1 MAKVDPMDIDS
12 MWAGEEDED
21 KKYDKPSYTGS
32 RGGGLYKKSLK
43 SLEKE
48 RERNKIRKEYPSLTD
63 ELADELI
70 EKRKRNKGML
80 EWSEDLQRAVM
91 TDELKKAHPEY
102 TDEQI
107 AEKVDYELG
116 GTEMEIEDESSM
128 QPKYSFEE
136 LKKMYPD
143 ISDKS
148 LEELRTKS
156 HNEWSDT
163 TRNEWYAHAL
173 RQEYPNW
180 SEDKIQEEVHKYDNE
195 ELVPEMETEVVDL
208 PPEDENEKEIVVN
221 RNPDSTITEDVEET
235 SEDPLKDFDPNS
247 VADPEEEYETR
258 VSAKEVGDDPTRYP
272 TDEEIEGI
280 EEEQPEDKTVTEP
293 SKDDTKGK
301 ANKPTKEEKA
311 MQEALEE
318 AQAMAQDNLEGFKVP
333 KNWKTWTEKQ
343 KSNAINAYMKNRENQ
358 SVEEPKEEPE
368 TPVMSDEDALKEA
381 QELAQDDLL
390 GFKISGANW
399 EKMSEKQKAEAIK
412 AFKDANKKEDHST
425 NIDKSETNNYSS
437 YERYPTGLKVTEDAL
452 GEVNTI
458 AGGIKDAA
466 HKIGQEGTSSGS
478 ISNEVARAV
487 PHYDYRSL
495 FR

>member
-12 MWAGEEDED
+12 MWAGDEDED

-43 SLEKE
+43 ALSKEKE
-48 RERNKIRKEYPSLTD
+48 RNAIRKEYPSLTD

-116 GTEMEIEDESSM
+116 GTEMEIEDET
-128 QPKYSFEE
+128 P
-136 LKKMYPD
+136 PAVD
-143 ISDKS
+143 
-148 LEELRTKS
+148 
-156 HNEWSDT
+156 
-163 TRNEWYAHAL
+163 
-173 RQEYPNW
+173 
-180 SEDKIQEEVHKYDNE
+180 
-195 ELVPEMETEVVDL
+195 VPEMETEVVNL
-208 PPEDENEKEIVVN
+208 PEEDENEKEIVVN
-221 RNPDSTITEDVEET
+221 RNPDSTIAEDIEET
-235 SEDPLKDFDPNS
+235 GEDPLASFDPNS
-247 VADPEEEYETR
+247 VVNPDSEDYERR
-258 VSAKEVGDDPTRYP
+258 VSASEVGDNPTMYP
-272 TDEEIEGI
+272 SDEEMEGI
-280 EEEQPEDKTVTEP
+280 EEEQSEDKTIAEP
-293 SKDDTKGK
+293 PKGK
-301 ANKPTKEEKA
+301 TEEKAKKPTKEEKA
-311 MQEALEE
+311 MHEALEE

-343 KSNAINAYMKNRENQ
+343 KANAINAYMKNRENQ
-358 SVEEPKEEPE
+358 KVEEPKEESE

-381 QELAQDDLL
+381 QELAQDELL

-399 EKMSEKQKAEAIK
+399 QNMTEKQKAEAIK

-466 HKIGQEGTSSGS
+466 HKIGQEGTNSGS
-478 ISNEVARAV
+478 ITNEVARAV

>member
-12 MWAGEEDED
+12 MWAGDEDED

-116 GTEMEIEDESSM
+116 GTEMEIEDETSPSV
-128 QPKYSFEE
+128 
-136 LKKMYPD
+136 D
-143 ISDKS
+143 
-148 LEELRTKS
+148 
-156 HNEWSDT
+156 
-163 TRNEWYAHAL
+163 
-173 RQEYPNW
+173 
-180 SEDKIQEEVHKYDNE
+180 
-195 ELVPEMETEVVDL
+195 VPEIETEVVDL
-208 PPEDENEKEIVVN
+208 PPEDENEKEIIIDRN
-221 RNPDSTITEDVEET
+221 EDTINPDATIAGDNGPDFKPEDMT
-235 SEDPLKDFDPNS
+235 
-247 VADPEEEYETR
+247 DPEIVENQFEDLPDR
-258 VSAKEVGDDPTRYP
+258 V
-272 TDEEIEGI
+272 TDEEVADAENAAT
-280 EEEQPEDKTVTEP
+280 ED
-293 SKDDTKGK
+293 
-301 ANKPTKEEKA
+301 ANKK
-311 MQEALEE
+311 
-318 AQAMAQDNLEGFKVP
+318 
-333 KNWKTWTEKQ
+333 
-343 KSNAINAYMKNRENQ
+343 
-358 SVEEPKEEPE
+358 EEPKEEQKK
-368 TPVMSDEDALKEA
+368 TMSDEDALKEA
-381 QELAQDDLL
+381 QELAQDELL
-390 GFKISGANW
+390 GFKVSGANW

>member
-1 MAKVDPMDIDS
+1 MAKNDTENPFDIFNGFVEDPVD
-12 MWAGEEDED
+12 
-21 KKYDKPSYTGS
+21 KYDKPSYTGS

-148 LEELRTKS
+148 IEELRTKS

-180 SEDKIQEEVHKYDNE
+180 SEDKIRKMTTQKQLTSPHKAKYIGIRTKKKSSNKIQMDFKAGLNE
-195 ELVPEMETEVVDL
+195 FFQIR
-208 PPEDENEKEIVVN
+208 K
-221 RNPDSTITEDVEET
+221 NPRI
-235 SEDPLKDFDPNS
+235 
-247 VADPEEEYETR
+247 
-258 VSAKEVGDDPTRYP
+258 
-272 TDEEIEGI
+272 
-280 EEEQPEDKTVTEP
+280 
-293 SKDDTKGK
+293 
-301 ANKPTKEEKA
+301 
-311 MQEALEE
+311 
-318 AQAMAQDNLEGFKVP
+318 
-333 KNWKTWTEKQ
+333 
-343 KSNAINAYMKNRENQ
+343 
-358 SVEEPKEEPE
+358 
-368 TPVMSDEDALKEA
+368 
-381 QELAQDDLL
+381 
-390 GFKISGANW
+390 
-399 EKMSEKQKAEAIK
+399 
-412 AFKDANKKEDHST
+412 
-425 NIDKSETNNYSS
+425 
-437 YERYPTGLKVTEDAL
+437 
-452 GEVNTI
+452 
-458 AGGIKDAA
+458 
-466 HKIGQEGTSSGS
+466 
-478 ISNEVARAV
+478 
-487 PHYDYRSL
+487 
-495 FR
+495 

>member
-1 MAKVDPMDIDS
+1 MAKNDTENPFDIFNGFVEDPVD
-12 MWAGEEDED
+12 
-21 KKYDKPSYTGS
+21 KYDKPSYTGS

-80 EWSEDLQRAVM
+80 DWSEDLQRAVM

-116 GTEMEIEDESSM
+116 GTEMEIEDETSPSV
-128 QPKYSFEE
+128 
-136 LKKMYPD
+136 D
-143 ISDKS
+143 
-148 LEELRTKS
+148 
-156 HNEWSDT
+156 
-163 TRNEWYAHAL
+163 
-173 RQEYPNW
+173 
-180 SEDKIQEEVHKYDNE
+180 
-195 ELVPEMETEVVDL
+195 VPEIETEVVNL
-208 PPEDENEKEIVVN
+208 PEEDENEKEIIVN

-235 SEDPLKDFDPNS
+235 GEDPLKDFDPNS

-272 TDEEIEGI
+272 SDEEIEDI
-280 EEEQPEDKTVTEP
+280 EEEQSEDKTVTEP

-343 KSNAINAYMKNRENQ
+343 KANAINAYMKNRENQ
-358 SVEEPKEEPE
+358 SAEEPKEEPE

-381 QELAQDDLL
+381 QELAQDELL

-399 EKMSEKQKAEAIK
+399 QNMTEKQKAEAIK
-412 AFKDANKKEDHST
+412 AFKDANKQEDHST

>member
-12 MWAGEEDED
+12 MWAGDEDED

-43 SLEKE
+43 ALSKEKE
-48 RERNKIRKEYPSLTD
+48 RNAIRKEYPSLTD

-91 TDELKKAHPEY
+91 AEEYKKAHPEMSDEEIQERVDY
-102 TDEQI
+102 QMGGVDVEDYAMPKDNIDELFEMALRKEHPEWSEEQI
-107 AEKVDYELG
+107 Q
-116 GTEMEIEDESSM
+116 EMVNLKDEDE
-128 QPKYSFEE
+128 EE
-136 LKKMYPD
+136 PVTD
-143 ISDKS
+143 
-148 LEELRTKS
+148 
-156 HNEWSDT
+156 
-163 TRNEWYAHAL
+163 
-173 RQEYPNW
+173 
-180 SEDKIQEEVHKYDNE
+180 
-195 ELVPEMETEVVDL
+195 VPEMETEVVDL
-208 PPEDENEKEIVVN
+208 PEEDENEKEIVIN
-221 RNPDSTITEDVEET
+221 RNEDTVNPDATIAGDNGPDFKPEDMT
-235 SEDPLKDFDPNS
+235 
-247 VADPEEEYETR
+247 DPEIVENQYEDFPDK
-258 VSAKEVGDDPTRYP
+258 V
-272 TDEEIEGI
+272 TDEEVADAETAAT
-280 EEEQPEDKTVTEP
+280 EDANKKEEQKE
-293 SKDDTKGK
+293 G
-301 ANKPTKEEKA
+301 EEK
-311 MQEALEE
+311 
-318 AQAMAQDNLEGFKVP
+318 P
-333 KNWKTWTEKQ
+333 
-343 KSNAINAYMKNRENQ
+343 S
-358 SVEEPKEEPE
+358 S
-368 TPVMSDEDALKEA
+368 MSDEDALKEA

-452 GEVNTI
+452 SEVNTV

-466 HKIGQEGTSSGS
+466 HKIGQQGTNSGS
-478 ISNEVARAV
+478 ITNEVARAV

>member
-12 MWAGEEDED
+12 MWAGDEDED

-116 GTEMEIEDESSM
+116 GTEMEIEDETSPSV
-128 QPKYSFEE
+128 
-136 LKKMYPD
+136 D
-143 ISDKS
+143 
-148 LEELRTKS
+148 
-156 HNEWSDT
+156 
-163 TRNEWYAHAL
+163 
-173 RQEYPNW
+173 
-180 SEDKIQEEVHKYDNE
+180 
-195 ELVPEMETEVVDL
+195 VPEIETEVVNL
-208 PPEDENEKEIVVN
+208 PEEDENEKEIIVN

-235 SEDPLKDFDPNS
+235 GEDPLKDFDPNS

-272 TDEEIEGI
+272 SDEEIEDI
-280 EEEQPEDKTVTEP
+280 EEEQSEDKTVTEP

-343 KSNAINAYMKNRENQ
+343 KANAINAYMKNRENQ
-358 SVEEPKEEPE
+358 SAEEPKEEPE

-381 QELAQDDLL
+381 QELAQDELL
-390 GFKISGANW
+390 GFKVSGANW

>member
-1 MAKVDPMDIDS
+1 MAEVDPFDIFD
-12 MWAGEEDED
+12 GFEEDKGD
-21 KKYDKPSYTGS
+21 DKYDKPSYTGS

-43 SLEKE
+43 ALSKEKE
-48 RERNKIRKEYPSLTD
+48 RNAIRKEYPSLTD

-116 GTEMEIEDESSM
+116 GTEMEIEDET
-128 QPKYSFEE
+128 P
-136 LKKMYPD
+136 PAVD
-143 ISDKS
+143 
-148 LEELRTKS
+148 
-156 HNEWSDT
+156 
-163 TRNEWYAHAL
+163 
-173 RQEYPNW
+173 
-180 SEDKIQEEVHKYDNE
+180 
-195 ELVPEMETEVVDL
+195 VPEMETEVVDL
-208 PPEDENEKEIVVN
+208 PEEDENEKEIVIN
-221 RNPDSTITEDVEET
+221 RNEDTVNPDATIAGDNGPDFKPEDMT
-235 SEDPLKDFDPNS
+235 
-247 VADPEEEYETR
+247 DPEIVENQYEDFPDR
-258 VSAKEVGDDPTRYP
+258 V
-272 TDEEIEGI
+272 TDEEVADAETAAT
-280 EEEQPEDKTVTEP
+280 EDANKKEEQKE
-293 SKDDTKGK
+293 G
-301 ANKPTKEEKA
+301 EEK
-311 MQEALEE
+311 
-318 AQAMAQDNLEGFKVP
+318 P
-333 KNWKTWTEKQ
+333 
-343 KSNAINAYMKNRENQ
+343 S
-358 SVEEPKEEPE
+358 S
-368 TPVMSDEDALKEA
+368 MSDEDALKEA

-452 GEVNTI
+452 SEVNTV

-466 HKIGQEGTSSGS
+466 HKIGQQGTNSGS
-478 ISNEVARAV
+478 ITNEVARAV